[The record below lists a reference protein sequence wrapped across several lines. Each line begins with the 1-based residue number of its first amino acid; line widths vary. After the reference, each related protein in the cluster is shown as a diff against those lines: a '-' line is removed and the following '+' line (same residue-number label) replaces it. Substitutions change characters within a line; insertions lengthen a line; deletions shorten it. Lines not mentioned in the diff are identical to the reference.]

1 MRLFVNAVAV
11 CVGVATVACTPVQP
25 GAIGVGSAGRGAG
38 LTSIDMNMPRASDLQ
53 GRNQEIDGLIQRRA
67 FGYRLQVVPV
77 ENNCLGATRID
88 QVGEFES
95 TTRLASSIRQG
106 CDYNVTLE
114 LGAVSGSGQV
124 LDRVFFRNDPAL
136 RISKSEIFGKPSYQ
150 AALVLRDL
158 GSNQTNN
165 VNPNPN
171 SNEIQPQPGTPSGPA
186 LPSSKDSEVTDAR
199 GSKIMLSSLFTGQYL
214 LLDFSAPGCGGCL
227 SMARELANDQNF
239 LSAFSGEAGK
249 CSSFTI
255 VRSSEMNAWL
265 RIFPA
270 SGSTGSHTISTA
282 EGFSA
287 VAGRLGRSISATPTF
302 FLVDRAG
309 NVVDSAEGELPA
321 MALTAC
327 GR

>member
-1 MRLFVNAVAV
+1 MRLFVNAVGV
-11 CVGVATVACTPVQP
+11 CVGVVTAACTPVQP
-25 GAIGVGSAGRGAG
+25 DAIGVGSAGRGAG

-88 QVGEFES
+88 QVGGFES

-136 RISKSEIFGKPSYQ
+136 RISKSEISGKPSYQ

-158 GSNQTNN
+158 GSNQTIN
-165 VNPNPN
+165 VIPNFNP
-171 SNEIQPQPGTPSGPA
+171 NEIQPQPLIPSGLA
-186 LPSSKDSEVTDAR
+186 FPSEKDVEVTDSR
-199 GSKIMLSSLFTGQYL
+199 GNKVMLSSLFSGQYL
-214 LLDFSAPGCGGCL
+214 LVDFSQPGCGACISL
-227 SMARELANDQNF
+227 ARELSMDRNF

-249 CSSFTI
+249 CSSAT
-255 VRSSEMNAWL
+255 VVPSSQMSSWL
-265 RIFPA
+265 GIFPA
-270 SGSTGSHTISTA
+270 SGTIGAHSIFPSG
-282 EGFSA
+282 GFSA
-287 VAGRLGRSISATPTF
+287 VAGRLGRTITATPTF

-321 MALTAC
+321 SAMGVC